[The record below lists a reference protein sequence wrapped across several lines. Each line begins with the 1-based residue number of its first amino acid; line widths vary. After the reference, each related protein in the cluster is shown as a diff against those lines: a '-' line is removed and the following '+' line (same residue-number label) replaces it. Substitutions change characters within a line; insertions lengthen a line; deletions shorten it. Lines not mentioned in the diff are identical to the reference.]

1 MSEVSQNSNSPFC
14 IKTSANEDGWRF
26 QEIDSL
32 SKEKIEQII
41 ELSDQNPV
49 WPSASDTVFT

>member
-1 MSEVSQNSNSPFC
+1 VSQTSNSQFC

-41 ELSDQNPV
+41 ELSNQNPV

>member
-1 MSEVSQNSNSPFC
+1 MSQTSNSQFC
-14 IKTSANEDGWRF
+14 IKTSANEDGWSF

-41 ELSDQNPV
+41 ELSDQNPI